1 MIKDKWFRT
10 LSIPILGVSI
20 PILSGLIR
28 YPGLSWMEII
38 TANVIFIATSYI
50 IWQGSV
56 FIISKLRRLTLV
68 KQKVFLKLAMLC
80 LFTAIYAF
88 IVTFAS
94 GFLWQKVFLS
104 TVNTKPIVACAFI
117 CAAIV
122 IFLTVLYE
130 ALFLSK
136 ERELDVKIVEQLDK
150 DRIQAELTS
159 LKNELDPHFVFN
171 SLTTL
176 SHLISIDPEKAQLFT
191 QKLSQVYK
199 YLLINKDRE
208 LISLRDEIKFIDDYF
223 FLLNIRYDQRLRL
236 SVNLDSYDGNIM
248 VLPCSLQLLIE
259 NAIKHNQFTEKEPLQ
274 ISISLNGE
282 YLKVENNMH
291 ARQYAAQS
299 TKIGLGNLSNRYR
312 LVYNKDIAVSSE
324 GNKFVVK
331 LPLIKQSSL

>member
-1 MIKDKWFRT
+1 MIKDRWFKT

-20 PILSGLIR
+20 PLLSGLIR

-38 TANVIFIATSYI
+38 AANMIFIATSYV

-56 FIISKLRRLTLV
+56 FIVSKLRRSAFV

-80 LFTAIYAF
+80 LSTAVYAF
-88 IVTFAS
+88 IITFAS
-94 GFLWQKVFLS
+94 GFLWQTTFLS
-104 TVNTKPIVACAFI
+104 VINTKPVITCAII

-150 DRIQAELTS
+150 DRFQAELSS

-171 SLTTL
+171 ALTTL
-176 SHLISIDPEKAQLFT
+176 SHLISIDTEKAQLFT
-191 QKLSQVYK
+191 NKLSQVYK

-236 SVNLDSYDGNIM
+236 SINMDNYDGNIM

-259 NAIKHNQFTEKEPLQ
+259 NAIKHNQFTEKEPLH
-274 ISISLNGE
+274 INISLNGE
-282 YLKVENNMH
+282 YLKVENNVR
-291 ARQYAAQS
+291 ARQYAPES
-299 TKIGLGNLSNRYR
+299 TKIGLSNLTNRYR
-312 LVYNKDIAVSSE
+312 LMYNKDIIVNNE
-324 GNKFVVK
+324 GNKFIVK
-331 LPLIKQSSL
+331 LPLIKQNSL

>member
-1 MIKDKWFRT
+1 MQ
-10 LSIPILGVSI
+10 V
-20 PILSGLIR
+20 
-28 YPGLSWMEII
+28 I
-38 TANVIFIATSYI
+38 TANMIFIATSYA

-56 FIISKLRRLTLV
+56 SIISKVRRLTFV

-80 LFTAIYAF
+80 LSTAVYAF
-88 IVTFAS
+88 LISFTS
-94 GFLWQKVFLS
+94 GLLWQKIFLS
-104 TVNTKPIVACAFI
+104 AVNTKPVIACALI

-136 ERELDVKIVEQLDK
+136 ERELDIKIVDQLDK
-150 DRIQAELTS
+150 DRLQAELSS

-171 SLTTL
+171 ALTTL
-176 SHLISIDPEKAQLFT
+176 SHLISIDVEKAQLFT

-208 LISLRDEIKFIDDYF
+208 LISLRDELKFINDYF

-236 SVNLDSYDGNIM
+236 SLDIDNYQGNIM
-248 VLPCSLQLLIE
+248 VLPCSLQLLVE

-282 YLKVENNMH
+282 YLKVENNV
-291 ARQYAAQS
+291 RTKQYAPES

-312 LVYNKDIAVSSE
+312 LVYNKDIVVNNE
-324 GNKFVVK
+324 GSRFIVK

>member
-1 MIKDKWFRT
+1 MIKDRWFKT
-10 LSIPILGVSI
+10 FSIPILGVSI
-20 PILSGLIR
+20 PLLSGLIR
-28 YPGLSWMEII
+28 YPGLNWMQII
-38 TANVIFIATSYI
+38 TANMIFIATSYI

-56 FIISKLRRLTLV
+56 FIVSKLRRLAFV

-80 LFTAIYAF
+80 LSTAIYAF
-88 IVTFAS
+88 IITFSS
-94 GFLWQKVFLS
+94 GFLWQKFFLT
-104 TVNTKPIVACAFI
+104 TVNTKSVVTCAFI

-150 DRIQAELTS
+150 DRLQAELSS

-171 SLTTL
+171 ALATL
-176 SHLISIDPEKAQLFT
+176 SHLISIDTEKAQLFT
-191 QKLSQVYK
+191 HKLSQVYK

-223 FLLNIRYDQRLRL
+223 FLLNIRYDHRLRL
-236 SVNLDSYDGNIM
+236 SIQMDNYNGNIM
-248 VLPCSLQLLIE
+248 VLPCSLQLLVE

-274 ISISLNGE
+274 INISLNGE
-282 YLKVENNMH
+282 YLKVENNIRV
-291 ARQYAAQS
+291 RQYAPES

-312 LVYNKDIAVSSE
+312 LVYNKDIIVDNE
-324 GNKFVVK
+324 GNKFIVK